1 MNEPITVVIGHA
13 IQGMTK
19 PFFRKAG
26 FFDYDV
32 KGAYAGLDSLCCEWG
47 ENIELR
53 TSNIERRSEE
63 KRSLA
68 EAVWIFG
75 SRQISR
81 QSVARE
87 SVGYRD
93 IVSRF
98 GGDSGRKWGI
108 ATEIRTMGL
117 QAIPEE
123 TRATHKDTLSVK
135 IKSKR
140 G

>member
-1 MNEPITVVIGHA
+1 M
-13 IQGMTK
+13 
-19 PFFRKAG
+19 
-26 FFDYDV
+26 
-32 KGAYAGLDSLCCEWG
+32 
-47 ENIELR
+47 
-53 TSNIERRSEE
+53 ERRSEE

-81 QSVARE
+81 QSVARR
-87 SVGYRD
+87 VLDDRDMNRD

-135 IKSKR
+135 IKSK
-140 G
+140 